1 MLLFSIVL
9 IFNYLLSFCSAHFL
23 RRQIYLGNTNC
34 NDSSPHYGDK
44 MPDQSG
50 YCWTPSRILRMPE
63 LSQLLGISRSTIYEK
78 MNPLSKYY
86 DATFP
91 RPVRLGSGSVGWR
104 SSAIDEW
111 LTLHTVP
118 ARSAV
123 KGVND
128 EVRHTLSSDMTMS
141 R

>member
-1 MLLFSIVL
+1 
-9 IFNYLLSFCSAHFL
+9 
-23 RRQIYLGNTNC
+23 
-34 NDSSPHYGDK
+34 

-111 LTLHTVP
+111 LTYILYLPDQQSKV
-118 ARSAV
+118 
-123 KGVND
+123 
-128 EVRHTLSSDMTMS
+128 LMTKCDI
-141 R
+141 RFLQI